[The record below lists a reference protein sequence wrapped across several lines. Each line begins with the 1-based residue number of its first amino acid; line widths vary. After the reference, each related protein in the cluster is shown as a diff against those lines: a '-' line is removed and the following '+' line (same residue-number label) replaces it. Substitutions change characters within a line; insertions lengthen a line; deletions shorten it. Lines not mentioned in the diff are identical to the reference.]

1 MEVNCQCRF
10 SKSTTENTEMSDLKI
25 AFIAAFFFSS
35 EQAALIT
42 PKETMT
48 HVQHLQPGGG
58 ECR

>member
-1 MEVNCQCRF
+1 
-10 SKSTTENTEMSDLKI
+10 MSDLKI
-25 AFIAAFFFSS
+25 AFIAAFFSFSS

-42 PKETMT
+42 PTETMT

>member
-1 MEVNCQCRF
+1 
-10 SKSTTENTEMSDLKI
+10 MSDLKI